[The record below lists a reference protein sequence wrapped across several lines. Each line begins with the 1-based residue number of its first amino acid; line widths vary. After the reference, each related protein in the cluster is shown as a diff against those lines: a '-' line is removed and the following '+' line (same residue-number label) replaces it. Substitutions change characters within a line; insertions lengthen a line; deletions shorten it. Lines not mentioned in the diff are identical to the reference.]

1 MSRFFRLQVDHK
13 ELTDE
18 MFAFV
23 TDPSPSRNERPV
35 IQELNDTH
43 PESVDV
49 LESMLLDGTDQRQD
63 VADYVHGVFVAPAA
77 AAGGREPQGPFGG

>member
-1 MSRFFRLQVDHK
+1 MSPFFRLQVDPDQ
-13 ELTDE
+13 LTDE

-23 TDPSPSRNERPV
+23 TDPHPSRNERP
-35 IQELNDTH
+35 IIHELNDVH

-63 VADYVHGVFVAPAA
+63 VADYVRAAFVTPAT
-77 AAGGREPQGPFGG
+77 

>member
-1 MSRFFRLQVDHK
+1 MPRFFRLQVDPE

-63 VADYVHGVFVAPAA
+63 VADYVHAVFVAP
-77 AAGGREPQGPFGG
+77 EPSRR